1 MRNRRL
7 ASLLVVVASLMLAM
21 TVEHSYFQHAQ
32 GCVGMIFRAT
42 LS

>member
-7 ASLLVVVASLMLAM
+7 ASLVVVASLMLAM